1 MDLLF
6 GLKRLENKTDT
17 CVLVEK
23 MEPPLE
29 DKIAFFRTIQGL
41 QRVRPRSGGDGGR
54 DYNNVDDNDQ
64 LEGEEEQEHR
74 SRCAAFRRQAASA
87 SSSSARAAV
96 TIPATQA
103 ASMYS
108 KTSNPLRPSASQQS
122 SDGDVEIISVTPLP
136 RQAQPGINNKRRT
149 TTDNTP
155 SRKAGA
161 SSSLNTATRD
171 LNKRRATHPLARV
184 LNNDTSPTSQSRPN
198 TATTA
203 PPPRSTGA
211 SAVMAASA
219 SSASSSAKR
228 KPGKDAIKLV
238 PANRQVFRGLSF
250 YYVPNN
256 DINAVRKARIAKAR
270 EHGAVWARSFTADRP
285 THIIVDKAL
294 GYDIVAAE
302 PGWQDYKDI
311 LTSATVAAG
320 TNVETIVVN
329 EEYPLHCISYRK
341 LVNPNQPQ
349 YLVKCAPA
357 PIPESETIPATAV
370 SSSASAV
377 LPQQEPSSFAAT
389 DAASEVSLKLKPKHS
404 NTARWDW
411 VPPDN
416 TPPRSEEP
424 SAQES
429 SAGQSRLPQ
438 SQVSSSAQSVIEV
451 TAVSST
457 YDDLDDVTHVSETI
471 LPADRTTLGES
482 SSVAGADDEG
492 DELLECIR
500 DIRSNTDEVSYLLN
514 TASTED
520 EEDTDSSSDRQT
532 TKGSET
538 SVEAGSST
546 SALPQRTTRS
556 TASRPA
562 GMVNPRKGAWQD
574 HFACMRAGAQGAGAD
589 NPNSR
594 TIELLQQMLNHNE
607 QINDQWRTMSYKK
620 AIAAL
625 KRHPVKITTA
635 EQARDVV
642 GIGQSIGEKI
652 EEIVQT
658 DSLRKLE
665 FVQNDSQFRTLQLFL
680 KVYGVG
686 IRKAQEWM
694 AKGHQSLEDVV
705 KHEQL
710 SAGQKIGIDHFD
722 ELNARIPRT
731 EVTAL
736 GEFVMVVAAEIDPA
750 VEFVISGS
758 YRRGS
763 QLSGDIDLVVTK
775 KGTSSTEAL
784 VPFLHELVDKLYD
797 VGFLTATLS
806 SLSAEVKQGHGSKW
820 HGCCVLPRS
829 AATRLTE
836 QAHNQESTTGKP
848 KSKEA
853 TTWQPIWRR
862 IDFLLVPDTEL
873 GAAMIYFTGDD
884 IFNRSLR
891 LLAGKKGMR
900 LNQRGLY
907 KDVLRGPKRVKLTEG
922 ELVESRDE
930 RKIFE
935 VLGVKWREPTE
946 RWCQ

>member
-1 MDLLF
+1 M
-6 GLKRLENKTDT
+6 
-17 CVLVEK
+17 
-23 MEPPLE
+23 
-29 DKIAFFRTIQGL
+29 
-41 QRVRPRSGGDGGR
+41 S
-54 DYNNVDDNDQ
+54 
-64 LEGEEEQEHR
+64 
-74 SRCAAFRRQAASA
+74 SR
-87 SSSSARAAV
+87 
-96 TIPATQA
+96 
-103 ASMYS
+103 
-108 KTSNPLRPSASQQS
+108 TSNPLRSSASQQS

-136 RQAQPGINNKRRT
+136 RQAQPGTNNKRRT

-171 LNKRRATHPLARV
+171 LNKRRETHPLARV
-184 LNNDTSPTSQSRPN
+184 LNNDTSPTSRSRPN
-198 TATTA
+198 TTTTA
-203 PPPRSTGA
+203 PPPLPSAGIST
-211 SAVMAASA
+211 SAAMA
-219 SSASSSAKR
+219 SSTSSSSSSARR

-270 EHGAVWARSFTADRP
+270 EHGAVWARSFTADTP
-285 THIIVDKAL
+285 TYVIVDKAL

-302 PGWQDYKDI
+302 PGWQDYRDN
-311 LTSATVAAG
+311 LTSAAVAAG
-320 TNVETIVVN
+320 TGVKTIIVN

-349 YLVKCAPA
+349 YLVKGAPA
-357 PIPESETIPATAV
+357 PIPESEIIPATAV

-377 LPQQEPSSFAAT
+377 LPRQEPSSSAAT

-404 NTARWDW
+404 NTARWDY

-416 TPPRSEEP
+416 TPPKSEEP

-457 YDDLDDVTHVSETI
+457 TYDDLDDVTHVSETI
-471 LPADRTTLGES
+471 LPADRTTFGES

-500 DIRSNTDEVSYLLN
+500 DIRSNTDQVSNLLN

-532 TKGSET
+532 TKGLET
-538 SVEAGSST
+538 SVEAGSSA
-546 SALPQRTTRS
+546 SALPRRASRS

-562 GMVNPRKGAWQD
+562 GMVTPRKGAWQD

-607 QINDQWRTMSYKK
+607 QIDDQWRTMSYKK

-686 IRKAQEWM
+686 IRKAQEWV

-710 SAGQKIGIDHFD
+710 NAGQKIGIEHFD
-722 ELNARIPRT
+722 ELNTRIPRT

-763 QLSGDIDLVVTK
+763 QSSGDIDLVVTK

-836 QAHNQESTTGKP
+836 QAHNQSTTGDH

-853 TTWQPIWRR
+853 ATWQPIWRR

-891 LLAGKKGMR
+891 LLADKKGMR

-907 KDVLRGPKRVKLTEG
+907 KDVLRGPKRVKLIEG